1 MGNHCWNFRRS
12 PSPNGQNPSKNSVVP
27 QNSAIM
33 HQSTFLFRSQ
43 TARSEIGLGDKNSKK
58 KNIQSAKSFHQK
70 NFEEMTEK
78 DFIESYFPIYGVFVV
93 SLFWITC
100 N

>member
-1 MGNHCWNFRRS
+1 MGNNCCNFRRS
-12 PSPNGQNPSKNSVVP
+12 PSPNRSKNSVVP

-33 HQSTFLFRSQ
+33 HQSPFLFRSH
-43 TARSEIGLGDKNSKK
+43 TAKSEVGLGDTNSKK

-78 DFIESYFPIYGVFVV
+78 DFIQSYFPIYGVFMV
-93 SLFWITC
+93 
-100 N
+100 